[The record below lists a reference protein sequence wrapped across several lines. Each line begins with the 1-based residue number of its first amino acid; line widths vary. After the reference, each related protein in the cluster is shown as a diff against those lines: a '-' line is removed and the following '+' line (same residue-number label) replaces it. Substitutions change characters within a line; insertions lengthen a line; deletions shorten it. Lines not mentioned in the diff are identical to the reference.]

1 MSAEIEFYFMMEG
14 IKDFFNKRQRIQEKL
29 DREFRRN
36 IENIKNDISKIQNI
50 KSNLDEQKKK
60 IIENLQGY
68 VKYFDEINNIK
79 LRDEIA
85 NHIEALS
92 KVNDILEISKYTS
105 KAMQVYDDFQYEYE
119 TKLKRLE
126 KEEIL
131 REYLTIK
138 LKEMGQDVE
147 IDEDGSIV
155 SVSDKKNIVINIED
169 EKIKVDIPGKSKTC
183 ALSFIEFERLT
194 KGELQKGDINWHT
207 SEKEKTLEKKVRK
220 FKKPK
225 VDEQIYNSEFVD
237 KEKER

>member
-1 MSAEIEFYFMMEG
+1 MSAEIEFYFLMDG
-14 IKDFFNKRQRIQEKL
+14 IKDFFNKRQRMQEKL

-36 IENIKNDISKIQNI
+36 IENIKNDISKIQNL
-50 KSNLDEQKKK
+50 KSNLEEQKKK

-68 VKYFDEINNIK
+68 VKYFDEINNIRLK
-79 LRDEIA
+79 DEIL
-85 NHIEALS
+85 NNIELLRNA
-92 KVNDILEISKYTS
+92 NDILEISKYTS
-105 KAMQVYDDFQYEYE
+105 NAMQIYDDFQYEYE
-119 TKLKRLE
+119 TKLKEIE
-126 KEEIL
+126 KEELL

-155 SVSDKKNIVINIED
+155 SISDKKNIVINIED

-194 KGELQKGDINWHT
+194 KGELQKGDINWHS

-220 FKKPK
+220 FKKIK
-225 VDEQIYNSEFVD
+225 VDEQIYNNEFIS
-237 KEKER
+237 KEKEK